1 MKKLVFS
8 LLALS
13 ILIAC
18 NESATS
24 NADKT
29 TVGQMGQSKVGGA
42 ESDTLRKEVLELHD
56 KVMPEMMPMGKLQTE
71 LMAASVGSP
80 DSADIMVAA
89 TELKYAKEAMMTWMR
104 DFSGNFKEDWTEAEK
119 VAFLKNEKAKME
131 RIDIKTQAALSN
143 GRALLSKLN
152 GDSDAQD
159 SASVVE

>member
-1 MKKLVFS
+1 
-8 LLALS
+8 
-13 ILIAC
+13 
-18 NESATS
+18 
-24 NADKT
+24 
-29 TVGQMGQSKVGGA
+29 MGQSKVGGA